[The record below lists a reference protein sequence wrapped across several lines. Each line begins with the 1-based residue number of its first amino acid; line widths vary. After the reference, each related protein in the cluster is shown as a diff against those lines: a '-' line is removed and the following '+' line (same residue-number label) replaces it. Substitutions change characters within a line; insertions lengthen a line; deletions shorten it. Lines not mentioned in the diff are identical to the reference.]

1 MPSDLAAS
9 AVFRA
14 PREAR
19 AAISLQ
25 APFCIPGI
33 TFLTA
38 IPATPSTPHFTLPGF
53 TAPPCGL
60 FKAHFYH
67 ASLSRPMLLRSN
79 ASSVRCFARPMLRSF
94 DSFVRPDPSPGP
106 IHRMTRR
113 MADSQEATQQN
124 STKWMFSVPR
134 RWYYR
139 GTLGSAPD
147 HTANTEEDHSHA

>member
-1 MPSDLAAS
+1 MSSDLAAYS
-9 AVFRA
+9 AFRA
-14 PREAR
+14 SRGAM

-25 APFCIPGI
+25 APFCIPWF

-60 FKAHFYH
+60 SKAHYYH

-106 IHRMTRR
+106 IHRMFRR

-124 STKWMFSVPR
+124 STQWMFSVPR
-134 RWYYR
+134 RWYYL
-139 GTLGSAPD
+139 GTLGTAPD
-147 HTANTEEDHSHA
+147 HTANTSENHY